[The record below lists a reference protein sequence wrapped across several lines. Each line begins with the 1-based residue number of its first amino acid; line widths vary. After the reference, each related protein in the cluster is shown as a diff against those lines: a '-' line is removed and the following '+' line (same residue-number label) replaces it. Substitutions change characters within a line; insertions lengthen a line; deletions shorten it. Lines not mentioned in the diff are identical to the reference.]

1 MNIQA
6 FALGRI
12 ARLRNPAEGLQ
23 IQAVPINWAGVP
35 VTIDASILQG
45 QNANQLSYLRAIQV
59 SNQTYPLEFVFGS
72 GQKIT
77 LPAATE
83 SVLNVLQPNPV
94 RFSVAQPGAA
104 GNQTILS
111 LLNFIAD
118 PQMVPFFGGFDGGA
132 FQPGAFQ

>member
-35 VTIDASILQG
+35 VLVDASVLQG
-45 QNANQLSYLRAIQV
+45 QNANQLSYLRGIQV
-59 SNQTYPLEFVFGS
+59 SNQTYPLIFTFGS

-94 RFSVAQPGAA
+94 RFTVEQPGST
-104 GNQTILS
+104 GNQTMLS
-111 LLNFIAD
+111 LLNFVSD
-118 PQMVPFFGGFDGGA
+118 PQMVPFFGAFDGGA
-132 FQPGAFQ
+132 FQLGAFQ